1 MRAYTVCLFYAVIIN
16 FIEDKDALMETTNPK
31 NRLLIKLIILVVV
44 IWALSAVAI
53 IFWLPEWS
61 DRGTFGDLFGAVNA
75 LFSALAFA
83 VLIYTIVLQ
92 REEIKQNREEIILN
106 RKELAKGA
114 KLQQKAHEVLVRQA
128 DQTHLSAKMNA
139 MRTLVDYYNNQISN
153 PKSTDETIEKARQKR
168 KQIISQID
176 QLIDGLDDSGVD

>member
-1 MRAYTVCLFYAVIIN
+1 M
-16 FIEDKDALMETTNPK
+16 K
-31 NRLLIKLIILVVV
+31 NLLIKLIILVIL
-44 IWALSAVAI
+44 IWALSAILI
-53 IFWLPEWS
+53 IFFLENWS

-92 REEIKQNREEIILN
+92 REEIKQNREEIVLN

-114 KLQQKAHEVLVRQA
+114 KLQQKAQEVLIEQVQ
-128 DQTHLSAKMNA
+128 QTHLSAKMNA

-153 PKSTDETIEKARQKR
+153 PKSTEETIEKAKQKR
-168 KQIISQID
+168 KQIIIQID
-176 QLIDGLDDSGVD
+176 QLIDGLNDSEVE

>member
-1 MRAYTVCLFYAVIIN
+1 M
-16 FIEDKDALMETTNPK
+16 EDNNSK
-31 NRLLIKLIILVVV
+31 NSILIKLILLVIL
-44 IWALSAVAI
+44 IWGLSAVLI
-53 IFWLPEWS
+53 IAFLPNWS

-92 REEIKQNREEIILN
+92 REEIKRNQEEITLN

-114 KLQQKAHEVLVRQA
+114 KLQRKAQEVLIQQVE
-128 DQTHLSAKMNA
+128 QTHLSAKMNA

-153 PKSTDETIEKARQKR
+153 PKSSEEIIERAKQKR
-168 KQIISQID
+168 KEIILKID
-176 QLIDGLDDSGVD
+176 QLIDGLQDSDVE